1 MISALIMAS
10 TKDGQAI
17 ADITASVGVAFCRFA
32 IRLGCDMNLVQQPN
46 IPSKRVDS
54 AVALSLT
61 FSSSAP
67 MGITYSKFLLKT
79 SDVWDECRKSWI
91 A

>member
-1 MISALIMAS
+1 MISALVMAS
-10 TKDGQAI
+10 NKDFQVI
-17 ADITASVGVAFCRFA
+17 ARITVSVGVAFCRFA
-32 IRLGCDMNLVQQPN
+32 IRPVIDMNLVHQPH
-46 IPSKRVDS
+46 ISSKRVNS

-79 SDVWDECRKSWI
+79 SDVWDECRKS
-91 A
+91 